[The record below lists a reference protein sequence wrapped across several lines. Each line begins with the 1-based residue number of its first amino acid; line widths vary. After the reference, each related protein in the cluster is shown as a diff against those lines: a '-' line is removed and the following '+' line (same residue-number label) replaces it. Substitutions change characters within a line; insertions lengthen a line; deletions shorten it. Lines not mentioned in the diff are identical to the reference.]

1 MVYIYT
7 SGNLT
12 DALSS
17 PGFLLLPNNPS
28 SNLVPVHPAHDMA
41 NTITIKDG
49 REIVLSPKAATALSQ
64 CPN

>member
-49 REIVLSPKAATALSQ
+49 RDSTIS
-64 CPN
+64 